1 MPRSVPRIVFALG
14 LASLLTDLSSE
25 MIYPLLPVF
34 LTTVLGAGAMA
45 LGLVEGLAE
54 TVASL
59 LKVLSGAWSDR
70 TARRK
75 PWVVLGY
82 GIAGVA
88 RPLIGLATSWGF
100 VLAMRFTDRIGKGLR
115 TAPRDALIANAV
127 PANER
132 GRAFGFQRSMDH
144 LGAVLGP
151 LVAAALLSLAGF
163 SLRTV
168 FLLAAIPAALVIVVL
183 LAGIREPRSEVPR
196 DGTEGLAL
204 ASFGALSPEFKRYL
218 AALLVFTLGNSTDA
232 FILLRLSDVGVPAA
246 WVAVLWSLHHVVKT
260 GSSYVGGTLSD
271 RFGRKRLV
279 ILGWGVYAL
288 VYLSFAFAETPT
300 AIIATFLVYGLYY
313 GFCEPTERAW
323 AADLAPAHLRGTVLG
338 WYHGAIGIAAL
349 PASLLFG
356 WIWTQLGAPAAFC
369 MGAAL
374 ATVAA
379 GILASV
385 AELKSSDA

>member
-1 MPRSVPRIVFALG
+1 VKRRMPRIVVALG

-34 LTTVLGAGAMA
+34 LTTVLGAGAMT

-59 LKVLSGAWSDR
+59 LKVVSGAWSDR

-82 GIAGVA
+82 GVAGAA
-88 RPLIGLATSWGF
+88 RPLIGLAPSWGF

-115 TAPRDALIANAV
+115 TSPRDALIANAV

-151 LVAAALLSLAGF
+151 LVAAALLSLAAF
-163 SLRTV
+163 SPQTV
-168 FLLAAIPAALVIVVL
+168 FLTAGIPAALVMVVL
-183 LAGIREPRSEVPR
+183 LVGIREPPADTPHGVTGGR
-196 DGTEGLAL
+196 G
-204 ASFGALSPEFKRYL
+204 SFGALPQDFRRYL

-232 FILLRLSDVGVPAA
+232 FILLRLSEAGVPLE

-260 GSSYVGGTLSD
+260 GSAYIGGALSD

-279 ILGWGVYAL
+279 VSGWAVYAL
-288 VYLSFAFAETPT
+288 VYLAFALAQTP
-300 AIIATFLVYGLYY
+300 AAMVATFLVYGLYY
-313 GFCEPTERAW
+313 GLCEPTERAW
-323 AADLAPAHLRGTVLG
+323 AADLAPAHLRGTALG
-338 WYHGAIGIAAL
+338 WYHGAIGVAAL

-356 WIWTQLGAPAAFC
+356 WVWTQFGAAAGFG

-374 ATVAA
+374 AGLAA
-379 GILASV
+379 AMLSRVKDRIAG
-385 AELKSSDA
+385 EFGP